1 MSAADISSL
10 KHSLKPGM
18 TYRLKVPYA
27 LLTLIALL
35 AIWQIAVMAT
45 HLPDYLLPSPATII
59 ESLYNLSGLLAFHT
73 WITLV
78 EVVIGFLIAFA
89 IAVPLATLICYSRLF
104 ERSVY
109 PLIVGSQTIPKVAI
123 APLLLAAFGY
133 GLVPKVTI
141 VALMA
146 FFPMVINTVVG
157 LRTVSQEMIYLAQSM
172 GATPAQQFFRFRL
185 PGALP
190 SMFAGMKMASVLSVI
205 GAVVAEFVGSNDG
218 LGYVITV
225 AGSNFRMDQQFA
237 AIVVLS
243 ALGTVIFWII
253 GTIERKALPWHKPTQ
268 DGGH

>member
-1 MSAADISSL
+1 MSAADMSSF
-10 KHSLKPGM
+10 KPASAI
-18 TYRLKVPYA
+18 RLRIPYA

-35 AIWQIAVMAT
+35 LFWQAAVMIAR
-45 HLPDYLLPSPATII
+45 LPDYLLPSPATII
-59 ESLYNLSGLLAFHT
+59 TSLYDLSGLLVYHT
-73 WITLV
+73 WITLT
-78 EVVIGFLIAFA
+78 EVVLGFIVAFLV
-89 IAVPLATLICYSRLF
+89 AVPLATLICYSKVF

-157 LRTVSQEMIYLAQSM
+157 LRSVSQEMIYLAQSM
-172 GATPAQQFFRFRL
+172 GATPMQQFFRFRM

-190 SMFAGMKMASVLSVI
+190 SMFAGMKMASVLAVI
-205 GAVVAEFVGSNDG
+205 GAIVAEFVGSNNG

-243 ALGTVIFWII
+243 ALGTAIFWII
-253 GTIERKALPWHKPTQ
+253 GLIERRALPWHKPTQ
-268 DGGH
+268 DSGH